1 MAAHPKFLERPA
13 GHMRYAVVIIGPRT
27 GCRIVVALTDNLSDA
42 SVIMER
48 HRLGL
53 AEAARLG
60 LAKAAVI
67 VIDTLHVEPTDDV
80 SASSELDDIYT
91 P

>member
-48 HRLGL
+48 HRGW
-53 AEAARLG
+53 
-60 LAKAAVI
+60 AKAVVI
-67 VIDTLHVEPTDDV
+67 VIDNLHVEPTEDV
-80 SASSELDDIYT
+80 SASSELGDIYT